1 MSVRILVEFKVD
13 DLEDATQVME
23 MNAGILDDL
32 TRDARAHGAIHH
44 EFFTTDDGDLAALD
58 EWDSVAS
65 FTAFFDGNTRIQD
78 LLKQAGITE
87 PPTITVLKP
96 MEVAGTF

>member
-23 MNAGILDDL
+23 MNAGTLDEL
-32 TRDARAHGAIHH
+32 TRDAREHGALHH
-44 EFFTTDDGDLAALD
+44 EFFTTDDGRLVALD
-58 EWDSVAS
+58 EWDSAAS
-65 FTAFFDGNTRIQD
+65 FSAFFDGNTRIQD
-78 LLKQAGITE
+78 LTKQAGITE
-87 PPTITVLKP
+87 PPTITILKS